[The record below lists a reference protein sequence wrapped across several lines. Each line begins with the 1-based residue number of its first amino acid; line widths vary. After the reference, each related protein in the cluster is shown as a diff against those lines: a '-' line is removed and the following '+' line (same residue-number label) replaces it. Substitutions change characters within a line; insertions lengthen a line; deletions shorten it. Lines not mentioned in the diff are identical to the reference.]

1 MYPFKFTPIY
11 FHRIWGGR
19 DFKLFREDLPKGNI
33 GESWDVACHKH
44 GTSIISNGEFKGM
57 SLEDVV
63 KLENEKVLGSE
74 ISKEWF
80 PLLVKLIN
88 SKEKLSVQVHPDD
101 KYAKEVEG
109 EMGKTEVWYVVEAF
123 QGANLVVGT
132 KDCTKEQFEK
142 ATKEGN
148 FEKYLNKVY
157 VKKGDVYLVK
167 SGLIHAIGE
176 GVIVAEIQQ
185 NSDVTYRVY
194 DYNRG
199 REIHVEKAF
208 EVVDLSL
215 KSEKIIGITEEFENY
230 KKTIY
235 CTCEYFTLELY
246 DIKKKFNEFS
256 NKERFYIFTCVEG
269 EGKIHYSNGE
279 ELIKVGDSILIPA
292 SLGEYKFLGTMK
304 VLKSWVP
311 GTTEKK

>member
-11 FHRIWGGR
+11 FDKIWGGR
-19 DFKLFREDLPKGNI
+19 DLKLFRENLPEGDI
-33 GESWDVACHKH
+33 GESWDVACHNH
-44 GTSIISNGEFKGM
+44 GTSVISNGEFKGM
-57 SLEDVV
+57 SLEDVIR
-63 KLENEKVLGSE
+63 LEGEKIIGSE
-74 ISKEWF
+74 ISEEWF

-123 QGANLVVGT
+123 KGANLVVGT
-132 KDCTKEQFEK
+132 KDCTKEQFKK
-142 ATKEGN
+142 ALKEGS

-157 VKKGDVYLVK
+157 VEKGDVYFVK

-176 GVIVAEIQQ
+176 GVIIAEVQQ

-199 REIHVEKAF
+199 RELHIEKAL

-215 KSEKIIGITEEFENY
+215 KGERVIGITEEHEIYN
-230 KKTIY
+230 KTIY
-235 CTCEYFTLELY
+235 CSCEHFTLELY
-246 DIKKKFNEFS
+246 DIKKQFNECS
-256 NKERFYIFTCVEG
+256 SKERFYIFTCVEG
-269 EGKIHYSNGE
+269 EGKIRYSNGE
-279 ELIKVGDSILIPA
+279 ESIKMGESILIPA
-292 SLGEYKFLGTMK
+292 SLGEYEFLGVMK

-311 GTTEKK
+311 GTTGKE